1 MRRGRSSQLGA
12 KEARSQSQRWRLR
25 LLRRL
30 RQLLGLLLGL
40 LLLLLLLGVLLLGV
54 LPPLRVGDTDSAA
67 GVVLHSRPTAYG
79 TQLLSACLR
88 AQSAA
93 RCSALKVRRAAPLL
107 RLLWL
112 PRSSE

>member
-1 MRRGRSSQLGA
+1 MKMKMKMKSTQA
-12 KEARSQSQRWRLR
+12 
-25 LLRRL
+25 LL
-30 RQLLGLLLGL
+30 LLLLLG
-40 LLLLLLLGVLLLGV
+40 LLLLLLGVLLLGV

-79 TQLLSACLR
+79 TSSCRRVR